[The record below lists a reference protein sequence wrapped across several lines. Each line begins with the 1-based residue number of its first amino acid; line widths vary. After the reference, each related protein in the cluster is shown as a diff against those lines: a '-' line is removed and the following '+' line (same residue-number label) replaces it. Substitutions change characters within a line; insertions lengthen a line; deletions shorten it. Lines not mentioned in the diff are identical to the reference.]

1 MPARKVYVALDPDA
15 KKEAIKLGKELM
27 NCFEEVYLVPMS
39 GKEDPASLGRDKF
52 IEIRNSKSLRLT
64 EAARDVPIRFL
75 LGC

>member
-1 MPARKVYVALDPDA
+1 
-15 KKEAIKLGKELM
+15 M

-75 LGC
+75 LWC